1 MFARPVLRATAAAR
15 VGLRPALQVRTM
27 SAPAAAPKA
36 SKMKQLM
43 ANTPSTCEA
52 PPTHPFLSF
61 LPLFFFVTTAV
72 AGSFFIM
79 GWTLWTDPHLRLKPT
94 SMQGGD

>member
-43 ANTPSTCEA
+43 ANTPVD
-52 PPTHPFLSF
+52 LY
-61 LPLFFFVTTAV
+61 PLFFFVTTAV